1 MNSRIYNLIGA
12 FVQEGGMRK
21 VAKEIETVVNERAE
35 IINIRNEIDKIK
47 YPLTSSPVTDKTE

>member
-1 MNSRIYNLIGA
+1 MNPHIYNLIVG
-12 FVQEGGMRK
+12 FVPEGDLMK